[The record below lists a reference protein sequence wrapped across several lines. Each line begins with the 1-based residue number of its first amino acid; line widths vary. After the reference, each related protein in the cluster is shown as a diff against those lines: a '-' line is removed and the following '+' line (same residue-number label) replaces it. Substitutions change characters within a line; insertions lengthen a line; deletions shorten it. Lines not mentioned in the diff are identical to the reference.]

1 VLYTGHMG
9 ARADSPFVLTCDH
22 AATEAILAG
31 SGVPFTSLRQGFY
44 AERAMHMV
52 GHGVE
57 AGEVRTFELP
67 RNLTIQTM

>member
-1 VLYTGHMG
+1 MT
-9 ARADSPFVLTCDH
+9 
-22 AATEAILAG
+22 ATKAILTG
-31 SGVPFTSLRQGFY
+31 TGEPFTSLRQGFY
-44 AERAMHMV
+44 AERAMQMV